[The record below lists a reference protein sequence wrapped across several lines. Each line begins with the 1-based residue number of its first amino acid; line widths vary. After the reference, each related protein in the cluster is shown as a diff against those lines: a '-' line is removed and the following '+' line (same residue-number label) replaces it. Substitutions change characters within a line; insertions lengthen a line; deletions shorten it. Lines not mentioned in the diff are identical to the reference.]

1 MSLEPDDLKI
11 PKVFYSDAN
20 GQPFDKCIDCHKNLL
35 IGNQEYIIEKAFRK
49 YVDYEADDTIF
60 EYAICLD
67 CAEKLFLS
75 FSESSRKA
83 IEGYFEKHV
92 NIEAQLAKL
101 ADESDFVVDN
111 HMSKCMIK
119 GLAIEDLQEYQLVC
133 YCRGDKISVIRPPYM
148 ISGEAADEVMQ
159 LLSNATID
167 ILNGFTDEFLGLP
180 PEFKDLFKDKPMLV
194 F

>member
-1 MSLEPDDLKI
+1 MPIKAEDLKI
-11 PKVFYSDAN
+11 PRIFYSDAED
-20 GQPFDKCIDCHKNLL
+20 QPFDKCIDCNKYLL
-35 IGNQEYIIEKAFRK
+35 KGNQEYIIEKAFKK
-49 YVDYEADDTIF
+49 YIDYEADDTIF

-67 CAEKLFLS
+67 CAEKLFMS
-75 FSESSRKA
+75 FSESSRNA
-83 IEGYFEKHV
+83 IEEYFEEHV
-92 NIEAQLAKL
+92 KIEEQLTEL
-101 ADESDFVVDN
+101 ARAESFEIDDHIN
-111 HMSKCMIK
+111 KCMIK
-119 GLAIEDLQEYQLVC
+119 GLPIEDLQEYQLVC
-133 YCRGDKISVIRPPYM
+133 YCRGNKISMIRPPYM

>member
-1 MSLEPDDLKI
+1 MPIKAEDLKI
-11 PKVFYSDAN
+11 PRIFHSDAEDK
-20 GQPFDKCIDCHKNLL
+20 PFDKCIDCNKYLL
-35 IGNQEYIIEKAFRK
+35 KGNQEYIIEKAFKK
-49 YVDYEADDTIF
+49 YIDYEADDTIF

-67 CAEKLFLS
+67 CAEKLFMS
-75 FSESSRKA
+75 FSEPSRKA
-83 IEGYFEKHV
+83 IEEYFEEHV
-92 NIEAQLAKL
+92 KIEEQLTEL
-101 ADESDFVVDN
+101 ARAESFEINDHIN
-111 HMSKCMIK
+111 KCMIK
-119 GLAIEDLQEYQLVC
+119 GLPIEDLQEYQLVC
-133 YCRGDKISVIRPPYM
+133 YCRGNKISMIRPPYM